1 MLLGN
6 KKIICIPLHFH
17 QGKYVIDFKKKVEL
31 FNSFF
36 VKQCSI
42 IQKSS
47 KRPLI
52 LRKKNPQ
59 KSNSSITFN
68 CNNDIATI
76 ICNLDPNK
84 AHAYDIR
91 DILLLKLLQLIFQ
104 FCIKHGKFPNDW
116 KVADMVPVYKKT
128 DEQILKFYRP
138 VSALPFF
145 EMFLRVSYLIV
156 FFEYFIGND
165 LISQD
170 ESGFKPG
177 DSFTNQ

>member
-1 MLLGN
+1 M
-6 KKIICIPLHFH
+6 
-17 QGKYVIDFKKKVEL
+17 
-31 FNSFF
+31 
-36 VKQCSI
+36 KQCSI
-42 IQKSS
+42 VQKSS

-52 LRKKNPQ
+52 LRKKTPQ

-91 DILLLKLLQLIFQ
+91 DILLLKLLQLIFRS
-104 FCIKHGKFPNDW
+104 CIKHGKFPNDW

-138 VSALPFF
+138 VSALLFF
-145 EMFLRVSYLIV
+145 EIFLRVSYLIV